1 MKNLLI
7 ISAFILL
14 PALRVAAQHIVPAKY
29 AAKHAG
35 HKVKICDKVYGT
47 DNSADAT
54 LLYLGGDHPGQ
65 LLTIR
70 IKAIDLPKFKEHSL
84 TDLKGKDICVT
95 GIVTIT
101 KGKPEIIV
109 SSPKQIR
116 PFMVD
121 SPVGK
126 KFN

>member
-1 MKNLLI
+1 MKDLLI

-14 PALRVAAQHIVPAKY
+14 SATGVTAQSIVSAKH
-29 AAKHAG
+29 AAKHVG
-35 HKVKICDKVYGT
+35 QKVTICDKVYST
-47 DNSADAT
+47 DSNGGAT

-65 LLTIR
+65 SLTIVV
-70 IKAIDLPKFKEHSL
+70 KGTDLPKFKEHFL

-95 GIVTIT
+95 GVVILT
-101 KGKPEIIV
+101 KGKPEIVV

-116 PFMVD
+116 HFMVD

>member
-14 PALRVAAQHIVPAKY
+14 PALRAAAQHIVPAKY

-35 HKVKICDKVYGT
+35 QKVKICDKVYGT
-47 DNSADAT
+47 DSNAEAT
-54 LLYLGGDHPGQ
+54 LLYLGSDHPGQ
-65 LLTIR
+65 LLTIV
-70 IKAIDLPKFKEHSL
+70 IKAADVAKFKEHSL

-95 GIVTIT
+95 GIVTVD

-121 SPVGK
+121 SPVGQ
-126 KFN
+126 KFK

>member
-1 MKNLLI
+1 MKNLLTI
-7 ISAFILL
+7 LAFILL
-14 PALRVAAQHIVPAKY
+14 PITRVAAQRIVPAKY

-35 HKVKICDKVYGT
+35 QKVKICDKVYSTGN
-47 DNSADAT
+47 DADAT

-65 LLTIR
+65 LLTII
-70 IKAIDLPKFKEHSL
+70 IKAADLAKFKEHSL

-95 GIVTIT
+95 GIVTVD

-109 SSPKQIR
+109 HSPKQIR

-126 KFN
+126 QKF

>member
-14 PALRVAAQHIVPAKY
+14 PITRVAAQHIVPAKY
-29 AAKHAG
+29 AVKHAG
-35 HKVKICDKVYGT
+35 QKVKICDKVYST
-47 DNSADAT
+47 DNSAEAT

-65 LLTIR
+65 LLTII
-70 IKAIDLPKFKEHSL
+70 IKAPDLAKFKEHFL

-95 GIVTIT
+95 GIVTIVR
-101 KGKPEIIV
+101 GRPEIIV
-109 SSPKQIR
+109 HSPKQIR

-126 KFN
+126 QKF